1 MQKTKLKLSTHQIM
15 KSCDEYLGSIGLMV
29 NKNYV
34 WSLQGPT
41 LIYLGEPS
49 PFKSLTVG
57 DVTKIQEI
65 GAQFLIDPEA

>member
-1 MQKTKLKLSTHQIM
+1 MENTKTNLSTHQIIRT
-15 KSCDEYLGSIGLMV
+15 CDTYLGSLGLVV

-41 LIYLGEPS
+41 LIYLGEHS

-57 DVTKIQEI
+57 DVTKIQEM
-65 GAQFLIDPEA
+65 GAHFLIEPEL